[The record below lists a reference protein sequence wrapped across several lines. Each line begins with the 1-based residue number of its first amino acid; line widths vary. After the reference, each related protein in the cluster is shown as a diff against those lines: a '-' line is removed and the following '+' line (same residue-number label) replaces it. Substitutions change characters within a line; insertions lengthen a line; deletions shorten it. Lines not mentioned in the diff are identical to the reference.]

1 MDILYYSN
9 YCKYSN
15 KLIQYLAKNNL
26 TNKLNC
32 INIDKRT
39 RNPNTNQTLIH
50 LENGTTVQLP
60 PNVHSVP
67 SLLLVKDKYA
77 VIIGEEIYQYLS
89 PKVSVQ
95 NAVATNNEGEP
106 EAYIF
111 AGLNSGGV
119 NIMSE
124 QYTYYD
130 MSPDELSAKG
140 RGGMRQMYNYMPA
153 MHDGFTIPTPP
164 DNYRPD
170 KVTNDSLEELQMKR
184 NAEVAN
190 QQNPVYSAGLD
201 PAYSIPPPAVDP
213 QMRGSNAIPNAI
225 QAPGYNPNMQQGGMP
240 SYSQNIPQQGMPAY
254 NPSVP
259 TMQQGHGM
267 QQGIPTYNPSIP
279 GMHQQAMSQQLSQQS
294 FNNTLQPPVY
304 KQTMSQQGIPV
315 YNAQQFA

>member
-15 KLIQYLAKNNL
+15 KMIQYLAKNNL

-39 RNPNTNQTLIH
+39 RNPNTGQTMIH
-50 LENGTTVQLP
+50 LENGSSVQLP

-77 VIIGEEIYQYLS
+77 VIVGEEIYKHLS

-95 NAVATNNEGEP
+95 NAIATNYNGEP
-106 EAYIF
+106 EAYMF
-111 AGLNSGGV
+111 AGSASGV

-140 RGGMRQMYNYMPA
+140 RGGMRQMYNYVPA
-153 MHDGFTIPTPP
+153 AQEGFSIPTPP

-170 KVTNDSLEELQMKR
+170 KVTSESLEELQSKR
-184 NAEVAN
+184 NADITGVPA
-190 QQNPVYSAGLD
+190 YSANID
-201 PAYSIPPPAVDP
+201 PAYSIPPPTP
-213 QMRGSNAIPNAI
+213 QMGQQQMSQQQMSQQMPQYHQPQMGQPQMGQPQMGQ
-225 QAPGYNPNMQQGGMP
+225 QAPTYNTGV
-240 SYSQNIPQQGMPAY
+240 PAY
-254 NPSVP
+254 GNSPA
-259 TMQQGHGM
+259 QA
-267 QQGIPTYNPSIP
+267 PTYNPV
-279 GMHQQAMSQQLSQQS
+279 L
-294 FNNTLQPPVY
+294 PVY
-304 KQTMSQQGIPV
+304 K
-315 YNAQQFA
+315 